1 MLHLVS
7 DTCRDRFTT
16 FANHGSGSADL
27 LLGAGSGF
35 DKVASLDT
43 LNNLVLIDR
52 YDCCLSVLDY
62 LGLSAM
68 LLLRELAM
76 ESLVILLA
84 LKLR

>member
-7 DTCRDRFTT
+7 DTCRDRFAT